1 MGTPFAVWIINAWK
15 SCNDTFGT
23 LAAKHK
29 FHAYIQNLP
38 TNLVK
43 QLEDF
48 LEFAERE
55 NFAFLF
61 FFLTSGRSVSVLNL
75 WKMAEAKVVRVLVEM
90 SHDKLMEFMDFVDR
104 INGDV

>member
-1 MGTPFAVWIINAWK
+1 M
-15 SCNDTFGT
+15 
-23 LAAKHK
+23 
-29 FHAYIQNLP
+29 
-38 TNLVK
+38 K

-104 INGDV
+104 INKRSIWIQSQFQDLFHNLQQVR